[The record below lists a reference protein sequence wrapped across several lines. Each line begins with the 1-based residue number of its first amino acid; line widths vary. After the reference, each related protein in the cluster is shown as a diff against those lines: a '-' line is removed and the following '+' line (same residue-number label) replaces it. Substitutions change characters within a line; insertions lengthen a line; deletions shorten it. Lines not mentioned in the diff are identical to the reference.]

1 MRSGASGRVAELMWK
16 WLLGIETGKSKKDA
30 KKNRSK
36 SSLNTLDGVRILKHA
51 QAMRVV
57 FFYPGEEGTYVDDCM
72 VTLFENGVV
81 HLRSKSEET
90 TTHLHHCE
98 ILWRYEN
105 PVDKPKGESNG
116 KVRVLKFKNREGG
129 NRDEERSNDAPP
141 DATPPNS
148 TPPKKP
154 PTPPSPPAP

>member
-1 MRSGASGRVAELMWK
+1 MNA
-16 WLLGIETGKSKKDA
+16 
-30 KKNRSK
+30 
-36 SSLNTLDGVRILKHA
+36 LDGVRILKHA

-105 PVDKPKGESNG
+105 PIDKPKGEGAG

-129 NRDEERSNDAPP
+129 NREPEPP
-141 DATPPNS
+141 KGPPNGN
-148 TPPKKP
+148 PPKKP
-154 PTPPSPPAP
+154 PTPPSPSAP

>member
-1 MRSGASGRVAELMWK
+1 MRGKGSGRVPELMWK
-16 WLLGIETGKSKKDA
+16 WLLGIQSRAPKKSG
-30 KKNRSK
+30 SK
-36 SSLNTLDGVRILKHA
+36 SSLNPLDGVRILKHA

-105 PVDKPKGESNG
+105 PIDKPKGEGG
-116 KVRVLKFKNREGG
+116 KVRVLKFNKNREGG
-129 NRDEERSNDAPP
+129 RDDSDRKPEPP
-141 DATPPNS
+141 NTPPSNP
-148 TPPKKP
+148 PPKKP
-154 PTPPSPPAP
+154 PTPPNPPANH

>member
-1 MRSGASGRVAELMWK
+1 MWK
-16 WLLGIETGKSKKDA
+16 WILGIQTRTSKK
-30 KKNRSK
+30 KVGSQ
-36 SSLNTLDGVRILKHA
+36 STLNPLDGVRILKHA

-105 PVDKPKGESNG
+105 PVEKPKDDRGG
-116 KVRVLKFKNREGG
+116 KVRVLKFKNRDSG
-129 NRDEERSNDAPP
+129 NRDGDDRNPEPP
-141 DATPPNS
+141 RD
-148 TPPKKP
+148 PPKKP
-154 PTPPSPPAP
+154 NPPTSPNP

>member
-1 MRSGASGRVAELMWK
+1 MRSRVSDRVPELMWK
-16 WLLGIETGKSKKDA
+16 WFLGIQKKKAPKSA
-30 KKNRSK
+30 
-36 SSLNTLDGVRILKHA
+36 LNPLEGVRILKHA

-105 PVDKPKGESNG
+105 PVDKPKGEGSG
-116 KVRVLKFKNREGG
+116 KIRVLKFKKRDGG
-129 NRDEERSNDAPP
+129 DRKSD
-141 DATPPNS
+141 PNPE
-148 TPPKKP
+148 PPKKP
-154 PTPPSPPAP
+154 PTPPTPPVN

>member
-1 MRSGASGRVAELMWK
+1 MKRGGGSGTVPELMWK
-16 WLLGIETGKSKKDA
+16 WILGIQNRASKKSG
-30 KKNRSK
+30 SK
-36 SSLNTLDGVRILKHA
+36 SALNPLDGVRILKHA

-105 PVDKPKGESNG
+105 PVDKPKGEGTG

-129 NRDEERSNDAPP
+129 NRDDNDREPP
-141 DATPPNS
+141 KPPNNP
-148 TPPKKP
+148 PPKKP
-154 PTPPSPPAP
+154 PTPPAPPSS

>member
-1 MRSGASGRVAELMWK
+1 MRGEASGRVPELMWK
-16 WLLGIETGKSKKDA
+16 WLLGIQTRASKKSG
-30 KKNRSK
+30 SK
-36 SSLNTLDGVRILKHA
+36 SALNPLDGVRILKHA

-81 HLRSKSEET
+81 HLRSKTEET

-105 PVDKPKGESNG
+105 PVDKPAKGEGSG
-116 KVRVLKFKNREGG
+116 KVRVLKFKNRDGG
-129 NRDEERSNDAPP
+129 NRDDDSDRKPEPP
-141 DATPPNS
+141 SSGRKPDPGTD
-148 TPPKKP
+148 PKKP
-154 PTPPSPPAP
+154 TPPAPPSN

>member
-1 MRSGASGRVAELMWK
+1 MWK
-16 WLLGIETGKSKKDA
+16 WLLGIQTGLPKKDA
-30 KKNRSK
+30 RKNRSG
-36 SSLNTLDGVRILKHA
+36 STLNTLDGVRILKHA

-105 PVDKPKGESNG
+105 PVDKPKGESSG

-129 NRDEERSNDAPP
+129 NRDDADRKPEPP
-141 DATPPNS
+141 TPTPP
-148 TPPKKP
+148 PKRP
-154 PTPPSPPAP
+154 PTPPSPMAP

>member
-1 MRSGASGRVAELMWK
+1 M
-16 WLLGIETGKSKKDA
+16 
-30 KKNRSK
+30 NP
-36 SSLNTLDGVRILKHA
+36 LDGVRILKHA

-81 HLRSKSEET
+81 HLRSTSEET

-105 PVDKPKGESNG
+105 PVDKPKGESSG
-116 KVRVLKFKNREGG
+116 KVRVLKFKDRKP
-129 NRDEERSNDAPP
+129 DAPKP
-141 DATPPNS
+141 EAPKGPQPN
-148 TPPKKP
+148 PPKKP
-154 PTPPSPPAP
+154 PSPPTPSAP

>member
-1 MRSGASGRVAELMWK
+1 MQSKASGRVPELMWK
-16 WLLGIETGKSKKDA
+16 WILGIQSRAA
-30 KKNRSK
+30 KKK
-36 SSLNTLDGVRILKHA
+36 AAKPSLNPLDGVRILKHA

-105 PVDKPKGESNG
+105 PIEKPKDERGG
-116 KVRVLKFKNREGG
+116 KVRVLKFKNRDGSI
-129 NRDEERSNDAPP
+129 RDDDQSPEPP
-141 DATPPNS
+141 KPNNPS
-148 TPPKKP
+148 PKKP
-154 PTPPSPPAP
+154 PTPPTPTPPAH

>member
-1 MRSGASGRVAELMWK
+1 MWK
-16 WLLGIETGKSKKDA
+16 WLLGIEKGARKEDLKKA
-30 KKNRSK
+30 RAK
-36 SSLNTLDGVRILKHA
+36 SSMNPLDGVRILKHA

-105 PVDKPKGESNG
+105 PVDKPKGEGSG
-116 KVRVLKFKNREGG
+116 KVRVLNFKNREGG
-129 NRDEERSNDAPP
+129 KRDPEAPKDP
-141 DATPPNS
+141 GPGNG
-148 TPPKKP
+148 PKKP
-154 PTPPSPPAP
+154 PTPPSPPAH

>member
-1 MRSGASGRVAELMWK
+1 MWK
-16 WLLGIETGKSKKDA
+16 WLLRTKADLQKKDVA
-30 KKNRSK
+30 SSSVPSSAP
-36 SSLNTLDGVRILKHA
+36 SSLNPLDGVRILKHA

-105 PVDKPKGESNG
+105 PVEKSKGDGAG

-129 NRDEERSNDAPP
+129 NREPEPAPP
-141 DATPPNS
+141 PP
-148 TPPKKP
+148 PH
-154 PTPPSPPAP
+154 PPSTQ

>member
-1 MRSGASGRVAELMWK
+1 MWK
-16 WLLGIETGKSKKDA
+16 KLLGIKADAPKKDVA
-30 KKNRSK
+30 T
-36 SSLNTLDGVRILKHA
+36 SSLNPLEGVRILKHA

-57 FFYPGEEGTYVDDCM
+57 FFYPGEEGTYVDDCT

-105 PVDKPKGESNG
+105 PVEKTKGEGAN
-116 KVRVLKFKNREGG
+116 KVRVLKFKNRDGG
-129 NRDEERSNDAPP
+129 NREPEPP
-141 DATPPNS
+141 TPSPS
-148 TPPKKP
+148 PKKP
-154 PTPPSPPAP
+154 TPPPHPPSTP

>member
-1 MRSGASGRVAELMWK
+1 MWK
-16 WLLGIETGKSKKDA
+16 WILGIQDRASKKA
-30 KKNRSK
+30 GSK
-36 SSLNTLDGVRILKHA
+36 SALNPLDGVRILKHA

-105 PVDKPKGESNG
+105 PVDKPKGEGAG

-129 NRDEERSNDAPP
+129 ARDDDRKPEPP
-141 DATPPNS
+141 KDPS
-148 TPPKKP
+148 KKP
-154 PTPPSPPAP
+154 PTPPAPPSP

>member
-1 MRSGASGRVAELMWK
+1 MRSRTSGRVPELMWK
-16 WLLGIETGKSKKDA
+16 WILGIQTRTSKK
-30 KKNRSK
+30 KIGSQ
-36 SSLNTLDGVRILKHA
+36 STLNPLDGVRILKHA

-105 PVDKPKGESNG
+105 PVEKPKDERGG
-116 KVRVLKFKNREGG
+116 KVRVLKFKNRDSG
-129 NRDEERSNDAPP
+129 NRDDDDRKPEPP
-141 DATPPNS
+141 RD
-148 TPPKKP
+148 PPKKP
-154 PTPPSPPAP
+154 NPPSSPNY

>member
-1 MRSGASGRVAELMWK
+1 MWK
-16 WLLGIETGKSKKDA
+16 WILGIQNRASKKSG
-30 KKNRSK
+30 SK
-36 SSLNTLDGVRILKHA
+36 SALNPLDGVRILKHA

-105 PVDKPKGESNG
+105 PVDKPKGEGTG

-129 NRDEERSNDAPP
+129 NRDDNDREPP
-141 DATPPNS
+141 KPPNNP
-148 TPPKKP
+148 PPKKP
-154 PTPPSPPAP
+154 PTPPAPPSS

>member
-1 MRSGASGRVAELMWK
+1 MWK
-16 WLLGIETGKSKKDA
+16 WILGIQTRTSKK
-30 KKNRSK
+30 KIGSQ
-36 SSLNTLDGVRILKHA
+36 STLNPLDGVRILKHA

-105 PVDKPKGESNG
+105 PVEKPKDERGG
-116 KVRVLKFKNREGG
+116 KVRVLKFKNRDSG
-129 NRDEERSNDAPP
+129 NRDDDDRKPEPP
-141 DATPPNS
+141 RD
-148 TPPKKP
+148 PPKKP
-154 PTPPSPPAP
+154 NPPSSPNY

>member
-1 MRSGASGRVAELMWK
+1 MRSGGFGRVAELMWK
-16 WLLGIETGKSKKDA
+16 WLLGIDERNPKKPGTKA
-30 KKNRSK
+30 N
-36 SSLNTLDGVRILKHA
+36 LNPLDGVRILKHA

-81 HLRSKSEET
+81 HLRSKTEET

-105 PVDKPKGESNG
+105 TVDQPKGDGTG

-129 NRDEERSNDAPP
+129 TANADRAEKSGKGDKPEPP
-141 DATPPNS
+141 KPNG
-148 TPPKKP
+148 PKKP
-154 PTPPSPPAP
+154 PTPSPDSPTP